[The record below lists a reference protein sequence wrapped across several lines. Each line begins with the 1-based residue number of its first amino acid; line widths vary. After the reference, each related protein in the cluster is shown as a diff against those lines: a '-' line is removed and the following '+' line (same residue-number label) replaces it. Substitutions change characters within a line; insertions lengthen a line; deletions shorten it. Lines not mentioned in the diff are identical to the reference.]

1 VTPPGTDA
9 PTGGEEAHRTDL
21 AIVGAGPTGLYA
33 AYYAG
38 FRGLSTV
45 IIDSLEEPGGQVTAL
60 YPEKPIYDVA
70 GFPSVLGKDLVAG
83 CVAQAAAYD
92 PLYLLG
98 HRAERLVRSDPDDE
112 RSRLRITTDRGVIV
126 DAGAVLIA
134 GGIGTF
140 SPRPLPGSD
149 LWEGR
154 GLQYF
159 VRDLEAL
166 RGHRVLIVGGGDSA
180 VDWALVLEG
189 LAASVTLIHRREG
202 FRAHEGSVQRLHAS
216 GVDVRVHREVRSIE
230 GAERLERVVVFDN
243 RTDEE
248 SVLEVDTVVAA
259 LGFTADL
266 GPLRSWDV
274 EHDGRRVRVDS
285 RGATSMPGVFA
296 AGDVVDY
303 PGKLPLIATG
313 FGEAATAVNNAA
325 VWLDPSARLMA
336 GHSSD
341 A

>member
-1 VTPPGTDA
+1 MDVQRA
-9 PTGGEEAHRTDL
+9 DL

-70 GFPSVLGKDLVAG
+70 GFPAVLGKDLVAG
-83 CVAQAAAYD
+83 CVAQAAAFD
-92 PLYLLG
+92 PTYLLG
-98 HRAERLVRSDPDDE
+98 HRAEQLVRTDPGDE
-112 RSRLRITTDRGVIV
+112 RSPLRITTHRDVV
-126 DAGAVLIA
+126 VEAGAVLIA

-140 SPRPLPGSD
+140 APRPLPGSD

-154 GLQYF
+154 GLLYF
-159 VRDLEAL
+159 VRDLAAL
-166 RGHRVLIVGGGDSA
+166 RDRRVLIVGGGDSA
-180 VDWALVLEG
+180 LDWALALED
-189 LAASVTLIHRREG
+189 LATSVTLIHRRDG
-202 FRAHEGSVQRLHAS
+202 FRAHEGSVARLRS
-216 GVDVRVHREVRSIE
+216 SSVDVRTHHEVRRIE
-230 GAERLERVVVFDN
+230 GDSHVTQVVVFDN
-243 RTDEE
+243 RTDDET
-248 SVLEVDTVVAA
+248 VLEVDTVVAA

-266 GPLRSWDV
+266 GPLRSWDI

-285 RGATSMPGVFA
+285 RGATSMPGVYA

-303 PGKLPLIATG
+303 PGKVPLIATG
-313 FGEAATAVNNAA
+313 FGEAATAVNNVA
-325 VWLDPSARLMA
+325 VWLDPEARLMA